1 MHKMDQLEFVQNI
14 DNYPTNSDSF
24 TITIHAGFSNKTALL
39 DELSTQC
46 SFPAYFG
53 HNWDALSD
61 CLRDFSWI
69 AEEKIVLVHDISGIQ
84 DIALFK
90 TYLEVLLHAI
100 RNWQPGEAHTL
111 HAVFPVQYKETVLE
125 AMQ

>member
-1 MHKMDQLEFVQNI
+1 MDQLEFVQNI
-14 DNYPTNSDSF
+14 DSYPNDSDSF
-24 TITIHAGFSNKTALL
+24 IITIHSGFSNKTALL

-46 SFPAYFG
+46 GFPAYFG

-69 AEEKIVLVHDISGIQ
+69 TQEKIILVHDISGIQ
-84 DIALFK
+84 DLVLFK

-100 RNWQPGEAHTL
+100 RDWKPHEAHTL
-111 HAVFPVQYKETVLE
+111 HAVFPVLYRETVLE
-125 AMQ
+125 ATQ